1 MVSGAAISSRGLPS
15 ALIPNA
21 ISTSPVAGWPARAV
35 APGCAGGDGAAVP
48 AGVISG
54 PDRRDAG
61 VASGYG
67 APLDRPVQQQGGGGL
82 AGLPRC
88 GQPPLGRRR
97 LTRRITALL
106 ERPGPWTL
114 PRIWRYLGPAAGR
127 HADVVPA
134 GAAGGDL
141 AAAQAGRPRRP

>member
-35 APGCAGGDGAAVP
+35 APGGAGGDGAAVP

-54 PDRRDAG
+54 PDRRAAG
-61 VASGYG
+61 VPSGYG
-67 APLDRPVQQQGGGGL
+67 APLDRPVQQRGGGGL

-88 GQPPLGRRR
+88 GRAAAGRAAADPADCR
-97 LTRRITALL
+97 AA
-106 ERPGPWTL
+106 GAAGAVDAA
-114 PRIWRYLGPAAGR
+114 RIWRYLG
-127 HADVVPA
+127 
-134 GAAGGDL
+134 
-141 AAAQAGRPRRP
+141 